1 MKENK
6 EYFKWGLTAF
16 FVVLGGIISYYVIF
30 HLDNLTARITK
41 LFVILMPIIDGMI
54 LGYLMTPVVNGTER
68 RIVKPIFKKLNINH
82 KKSQRRT
89 VSIVITLFV
98 VITALYS
105 FFSVVIPQI
114 GNSINTI
121 IEQLPSYVDTLT
133 VWISQ
138 LLEDNPV
145 IEKNVTDLINTY
157 FADIEVFVNSE
168 LMPKLNSLIMTI
180 SMSVFSILKEFWN
193 LIIGFII
200 SIYILSSKEV
210 FAAQAKKVA
219 YAFLATETANR
230 LISNVRFA
238 NKTFGGF
245 FVGKILD
252 SIIIGLICFI
262 GTSLLGTPFCVLIS
276 VIIGV
281 TNIIPFF
288 GPFLGAIP
296 CILLI
301 LFINPLQAVYFLIFV
316 IILQQVDGNIIGP
329 KILGSS
335 TGLSSFWVIFAI
347 TLFGGIWGIF
357 GMIVGVPIFAVLFAF
372 MKSLIE
378 LRLCNKKIP
387 HETYKYLRLLY
398 IDASTNEL
406 VDFSEDAKKPFQQ
419 IDKIL
424 IKNKEPKTNTIHQ
437 ISNNEKSNQRSSNIN
452 NNKNRNKRNRNTNNT
467 NTLK

>member
-1 MKENK
+1 MKSNK
-6 EYFKWGLTAF
+6 EFIKWGLTAF

-30 HLDNLTARITK
+30 HLDNLTAKITS
-41 LFVILMPIIDGMI
+41 LFGILMPIIDGMI
-54 LGYLMTPVVNGTER
+54 LGYLMTPIVNTIEKK
-68 RIVKPIFKKLNINH
+68 IVKPIFKKFNIKH
-82 KKSQRRT
+82 KKSQIRLI
-89 VSIVITLFV
+89 SIVITLLIV
-98 VITALYS
+98 LTVLYA
-105 FFSVVIPQI
+105 FLSVVIPQI

-121 IEQLPSYVDTLT
+121 IEQFPSYLDTLAA
-133 VWISQ
+133 WITN
-138 LLEDNPV
+138 LLEDNPLLAEWLTNLFGDSSALE
-145 IEKNVTDLINTY
+145 IINNYFTDFETFIN
-157 FADIEVFVNSE
+157 S
-168 LMPKLNSLIMTI
+168 KLLPQLNNLIMTI
-180 SMSVFSILKEFWN
+180 INISTSVYSIFMKFWN

-200 SIYILSSKEV
+200 SIYILSGKEI

-219 YAFLATETANR
+219 YAFLSTETANR
-230 LISNVRFA
+230 LISNMRFA

-296 CILLI
+296 SILLI
-301 LFINPLQAVYFLIFV
+301 LLVNPLQALYFLIFV

-329 KILGSS
+329 KILGNS

-347 TLFGGIWGIF
+347 TLFGGIWGII
-357 GMIVGVPIFAVLFAF
+357 GMVVGVPIFAILFAF

-378 LRLCNKKIP
+378 LRLTNKKMP
-387 HETYKYLRLLY
+387 PETSKYMRLLY
-398 IDASTNEL
+398 IDTSTNEF
-406 VDFSEDAKKPFQQ
+406 VDFSEDAKKPFEK

-424 IKNKEPKTNTIHQ
+424 VKNKEK
-437 ISNNEKSNQRSSNIN
+437 
-452 NNKNRNKRNRNTNNT
+452 NTN
-467 NTLK
+467 KVK

>member
-1 MKENK
+1 MKDNK
-6 EYFKWGLTAF
+6 EYIKWGLTAF

-30 HLDNLTARITK
+30 HLDNLTTKITK
-41 LFVILMPIIDGMI
+41 LFVILMPIIDGMV
-54 LGYLMTPVVNGTER
+54 LGYLMTPVVNATER
-68 RIVKPIFKKLNINH
+68 RIVKPIFKKLNLNH
-82 KKSQRRT
+82 KKSQCRT
-89 VSIVITLFV
+89 ISIVITLFV

-121 IEQLPSYVDTLT
+121 VEQFPSYVDTLT
-133 VWISQ
+133 AWISQ
-138 LLEDNPV
+138 LLDDNPV
-145 IEKNVTDLINTY
+145 IEKNVTDLLNTY
-157 FADIEVFVNSE
+157 FADIEVFVNSK
-168 LMPKLNSLIMTI
+168 LMPQLNSLIMTI
-180 SMSVFSILKEFWN
+180 SMSVVSILKEFWN

-210 FAAQAKKVA
+210 FAAQAKKVV
-219 YAFLATETANR
+219 YAFLSTETANR

-245 FVGKILD
+245 FVGKIMD

-288 GPFLGAIP
+288 GPFLGAVP
-296 CILLI
+296 SLLLI
-301 LFINPLQAVYFLIFV
+301 LFVNPLQAFYFLIFV

-378 LRLCNKKIP
+378 LRLNNKKIP
-387 HETYKYLRLLY
+387 SETYKYLRLLY
-398 IDASTNEL
+398 IDVDTNEL
-406 VDFSEDAKKPFQQ
+406 IDFSEDAKKPFEQ
-419 IDKIL
+419 IDRIL
-424 IKNKEPKTNTIHQ
+424 IKNKEPNKAQVNNQRNNDTN
-437 ISNNEKSNQRSSNIN
+437 NRDRNKSNRNIN
-452 NNKNRNKRNRNTNNT
+452 NETIR
-467 NTLK
+467 

>member
-1 MKENK
+1 MKDNK
-6 EYFKWGLTAF
+6 EYIKWGLTAF

-30 HLDNLTARITK
+30 HLDNLTTKITK
-41 LFVILMPIIDGMI
+41 LFVILMPIIDGMV
-54 LGYLMTPVVNGTER
+54 LGYLMTPVVNATER
-68 RIVKPIFKKLNINH
+68 RIVKPIFKKLNLNH
-82 KKSQRRT
+82 KKSQCRT
-89 VSIVITLFV
+89 ISIVITLFV

-121 IEQLPSYVDTLT
+121 VEQFPSYVDTLT
-133 VWISQ
+133 AWISQ
-138 LLEDNPV
+138 LLDDNPV
-145 IEKNVTDLINTY
+145 IEKNVTDLLNTY
-157 FADIEVFVNSE
+157 FADIEVFVNSK
-168 LMPKLNSLIMTI
+168 LMPQLNSLIMTI
-180 SMSVFSILKEFWN
+180 SMSVVSILKEFWN

-210 FAAQAKKVA
+210 FAAQAKKVV
-219 YAFLATETANR
+219 YAFLSTETANR

-245 FVGKILD
+245 FVGKIMD

-288 GPFLGAIP
+288 GPFLGAVP
-296 CILLI
+296 SLLLI
-301 LFINPLQAVYFLIFV
+301 LFVNPLQAFYFLIFV

-335 TGLSSFWVIFAI
+335 TGLSSFLVIFAI

-378 LRLCNKKIP
+378 LRLNNKKIP
-387 HETYKYLRLLY
+387 SETYKYLRLLY
-398 IDASTNEL
+398 IDVDTNEL
-406 VDFSEDAKKPFQQ
+406 IDFSEDAKKPFEQ
-419 IDKIL
+419 IDRIL
-424 IKNKEPKTNTIHQ
+424 IKNKEPNKAQDNNQRNNDTN
-437 ISNNEKSNQRSSNIN
+437 NRGRNKSNRNIN
-452 NNKNRNKRNRNTNNT
+452 NETIR
-467 NTLK
+467 

>member
-1 MKENK
+1 MKDNK
-6 EYFKWGLTAF
+6 EYIKWGLTAF

-30 HLDNLTARITK
+30 HLDNLTTKITK
-41 LFVILMPIIDGMI
+41 LFVILMPIIDGMV
-54 LGYLMTPVVNGTER
+54 LGYLMTPVVNATER
-68 RIVKPIFKKLNINH
+68 RIVKPIFKKLNLNH
-82 KKSQRRT
+82 KKSQCRT
-89 VSIVITLFV
+89 ISIVITLFV

-121 IEQLPSYVDTLT
+121 VEQFPSYVDTLT
-133 VWISQ
+133 AWISQ
-138 LLEDNPV
+138 LLDDNPV
-145 IEKNVTDLINTY
+145 IEKNVTDLLNTY
-157 FADIEVFVNSE
+157 FADIEVFVNSK
-168 LMPKLNSLIMTI
+168 LMPQLNSLIMTI
-180 SMSVFSILKEFWN
+180 SMSVVSILKEFWN

-210 FAAQAKKVA
+210 FAAQAKKVV
-219 YAFLATETANR
+219 YAFLSTETANR

-245 FVGKILD
+245 FVGKIMD

-288 GPFLGAIP
+288 GPFLGAVP
-296 CILLI
+296 SLLLI
-301 LFINPLQAVYFLIFV
+301 LFVNPLQAFYFLIFV

-378 LRLCNKKIP
+378 LRLNNKKIP
-387 HETYKYLRLLY
+387 SETYKYLRLLY
-398 IDASTNEL
+398 IDVDTNEL
-406 VDFSEDAKKPFQQ
+406 IDFSEDAKKPFEQ
-419 IDKIL
+419 IDRIL
-424 IKNKEPKTNTIHQ
+424 IKNKEPNKAQDNNQRNNDTN
-437 ISNNEKSNQRSSNIN
+437 NRGRNKSNRNIN
-452 NNKNRNKRNRNTNNT
+452 NETIR
-467 NTLK
+467 

>member
-1 MKENK
+1 MKDNK
-6 EYFKWGLTAF
+6 EYIKWGLTAF

-30 HLDNLTARITK
+30 HLDNLTTKITK
-41 LFVILMPIIDGMI
+41 LFVILMPIIDGMV
-54 LGYLMTPVVNGTER
+54 LGYLMTPVVNATER
-68 RIVKPIFKKLNINH
+68 RIVKPIFKKLNLNH
-82 KKSQRRT
+82 KKSQCRT
-89 VSIVITLFV
+89 ISIVITLFV

-121 IEQLPSYVDTLT
+121 VEQFPSYVDTLT
-133 VWISQ
+133 AWISQ
-138 LLEDNPV
+138 LLDDNPV
-145 IEKNVTDLINTY
+145 IEKNVTDLLNTY
-157 FADIEVFVNSE
+157 FADIEVFVNSK
-168 LMPKLNSLIMTI
+168 LMPQLNSLIMTI
-180 SMSVFSILKEFWN
+180 SMSVVSILKEFWN

-210 FAAQAKKVA
+210 FAAQAKKVV
-219 YAFLATETANR
+219 YAFLSTETANR

-245 FVGKILD
+245 FVGKIMD

-288 GPFLGAIP
+288 GPFLGAVP
-296 CILLI
+296 SLLLI
-301 LFINPLQAVYFLIFV
+301 LFVNPLQAFYFLIFV

-378 LRLCNKKIP
+378 LRLNNKKIP
-387 HETYKYLRLLY
+387 SETYKYLRLLY
-398 IDASTNEL
+398 IDVDTNEL
-406 VDFSEDAKKPFQQ
+406 IDFSEDAKKPFEQ
-419 IDKIL
+419 IDRIL
-424 IKNKEPKTNTIHQ
+424 IKNKEPNKAQVNNQRNNDTN
-437 ISNNEKSNQRSSNIN
+437 NRGRNKSNRNIN
-452 NNKNRNKRNRNTNNT
+452 NETIR
-467 NTLK
+467 